1 MYTFLRNQKVKKK
14 KLRVVENV
22 KNSFYITQRFFKK
35 GLNEN
40 RNNKSANITVMGR
53 RQFTE

>member
-14 KLRVVENV
+14 RLRVVENF

-53 RQFTE
+53 RQFTQ